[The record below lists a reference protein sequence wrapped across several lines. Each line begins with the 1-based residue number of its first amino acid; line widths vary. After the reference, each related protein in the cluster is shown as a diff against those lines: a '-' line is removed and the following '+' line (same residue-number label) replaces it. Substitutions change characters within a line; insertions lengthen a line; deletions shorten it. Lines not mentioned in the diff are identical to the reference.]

1 MDDPADLRIQAAG
14 WRLLATF
21 YGSGSEALL
30 ETASFLETRAA
41 ELERRGAQPDRA
53 NARPLTRKSA

>member
-1 MDDPADLRIQAAG
+1 MDNPKDLRIQAAG

-30 ETASFLETRAA
+30 ETASFLEARAA
-41 ELERRGAQPDRA
+41 EVERRGAQPNRV
-53 NARPLTRKSA
+53 NAYPPTRKSA